1 MACPKA
7 TRPPSKKTKSPG
19 KHTSV
24 SPFDIITP
32 LHNAFRRDIGGLDQA
47 VYEVAKSGGNIAPVL
62 ERLQAVDA
70 YLRIQAGGEDDVPFP
85 ALEAV
90 APNVAKAFFLDH
102 RELDSMT
109 EDTEK
114 VMISSNELEASRGM
128 AGLWTHLRIHLDKE
142 DGFLYPLVREI
153 ILANQ
158 HGSVTGKM
166 WSASRTRRCRASSH
180 GSWQT
185 PPTTSERRP
194 RVWQML
200 MPEQIFG
207 SSRV

>member
-1 MACPKA
+1 LACPKA
-7 TRPPSKKTKSPG
+7 IRPPSKKTKSPG
-19 KHTSV
+19 EHTSV

-32 LHNAFRRDIGGLDQA
+32 LHNAFRRDIGGLDPA
-47 VYEVAKSGGNIAPVL
+47 VYEVAKSGGNIAPML

-90 APNVAKAFFLDH
+90 APNVAKAFFLDN

-128 AGLWTHLRIHLDKE
+128 AGLWTHPPSPARCGQHPARDDAEPHRMVHGKHHHDERETTARMADVDARADLRVVKGMI
-142 DGFLYPLVREI
+142 
-153 ILANQ
+153 Q
-158 HGSVTGKM
+158 
-166 WSASRTRRCRASSH
+166 ASLTNDDWADLTKCI
-180 GSWQT
+180 
-185 PPTTSERRP
+185 
-194 RVWQML
+194 
-200 MPEQIFG
+200 PEL
-207 SSRV
+207 